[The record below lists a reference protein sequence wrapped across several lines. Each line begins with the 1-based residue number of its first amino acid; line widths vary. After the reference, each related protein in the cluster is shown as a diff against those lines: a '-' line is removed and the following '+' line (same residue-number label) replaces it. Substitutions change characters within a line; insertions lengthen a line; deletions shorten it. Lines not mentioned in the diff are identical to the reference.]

1 MSDTVTRLAEALDDL
16 RAELAH
22 ADQLITEQQNRIQTL
37 ERRVQILRG
46 KLYAQEGAA

>member
-1 MSDTVTRLAEALDDL
+1 MSDTITRLAEAVDDL

-22 ADQLITEQQNRIQTL
+22 ADTLITEQQDRIHTL
-37 ERRVQILRG
+37 ERQVQILRG